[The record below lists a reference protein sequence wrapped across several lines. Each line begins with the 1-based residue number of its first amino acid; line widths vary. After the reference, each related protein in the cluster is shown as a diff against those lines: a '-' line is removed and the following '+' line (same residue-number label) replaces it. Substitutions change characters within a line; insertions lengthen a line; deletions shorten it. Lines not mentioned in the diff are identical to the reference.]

1 MSHIFEGTGVAL
13 ITPFSNG
20 EVDYEAIKRQVHFL
34 IDNHIQSIVVNGTTA
49 ENPTLTDEEK
59 DRILTTVIEENAQRV
74 PIIVGTG
81 TNNTQKS
88 IEASLRAK
96 ALGADAIML
105 ITPYYLKTSQRGLVA
120 HFEAIANATELPV
133 VLYNVPS
140 RTNSTIEVDTVV
152 RLSENPYIVALK
164 DATNDFNY
172 LAELQQR
179 LDTDKFALYSG
190 NDDNIVSYYEQGGH
204 GVISV
209 VANVIPNE
217 FQQIY
222 TNVKDRVARFE
233 PIATLLD
240 AMSVDINPIPIKYL
254 AALEGFGQ
262 YEVRLPLVP
271 LNNEEQQQLKAV
283 YHQFKAVFRHE
294 NFINWIWRNEPT
306 CRTIS

>member
-20 EVDYEAIKRQVHFL
+20 EVDYDAIKRQVQFL
-34 IDNHIQSIVVNGTTA
+34 IDNGIQSIVVNGTTA

-152 RLSENPYIVALK
+152 RLSAHPYIVALK
-164 DATNDFNY
+164 DATDDFNY

-190 NDDNIVSYYEQGGH
+190 NDDNIVSYYKQGGH
-204 GVISV
+204 GVISA

-222 TNVKDRVARFE
+222 TNVKDRAARFE

-240 AMSVDINPIPIKYL
+240 AMRVDINPIPIKYL

-271 LNNEEQQQLKAV
+271 LNDEEQQQLKAV
-283 YHQFKAVFRHE
+283 YQQFKAGV
-294 NFINWIWRNEPT
+294 
-306 CRTIS
+306 RT

>member
-240 AMSVDINPIPIKYL
+240 AMSIDINPIPIKYL

-283 YHQFKAVFRHE
+283 YHQFKAGVQ
-294 NFINWIWRNEPT
+294 T
-306 CRTIS
+306 

>member
-88 IEASLRAK
+88 IETSLRAK

-283 YHQFKAVFRHE
+283 YHQFKAGVQ
-294 NFINWIWRNEPT
+294 T
-306 CRTIS
+306 

>member
-271 LNNEEQQQLKAV
+271 LNNEEQQQLKVV
-283 YHQFKAVFRHE
+283 YHQFKAGVQ
-294 NFINWIWRNEPT
+294 T
-306 CRTIS
+306 

>member
-20 EVDYEAIKRQVHFL
+20 EVDYDAIKRQVQFL
-34 IDNHIQSIVVNGTTA
+34 IDNGIQSIVVNGTTA

-152 RLSENPYIVALK
+152 RLSAHPYIVALK
-164 DATNDFNY
+164 DATDDFNY

-222 TNVKDRVARFE
+222 TNVKDRAARFE

-240 AMSVDINPIPIKYL
+240 AMRIDINPIPVKYL

-271 LNNEEQQQLKAV
+271 LNDEEQQQLKAV
-283 YHQFKAVFRHE
+283 YQQFKAGV
-294 NFINWIWRNEPT
+294 
-306 CRTIS
+306 RT

>member
-120 HFEAIANATELPV
+120 HFEVIANVTELPV

-283 YHQFKAVFRHE
+283 YHQFKAGVQ
-294 NFINWIWRNEPT
+294 T
-306 CRTIS
+306 

>member
-179 LDTDKFALYSG
+179 LDKDKFALYSG

-222 TNVKDRVARFE
+222 TNVKDRAARFE

-283 YHQFKAVFRHE
+283 YHQFKVGVQ
-294 NFINWIWRNEPT
+294 T
-306 CRTIS
+306 

>member
-172 LAELQQR
+172 LAEFQQR

-283 YHQFKAVFRHE
+283 YHQFKAGVQ
-294 NFINWIWRNEPT
+294 T
-306 CRTIS
+306 

>member
-120 HFEAIANATELPV
+120 HFEAIANVTELPV

-240 AMSVDINPIPIKYL
+240 AMNVDINPIPIKYL

-283 YHQFKAVFRHE
+283 YHQFKAGVQ
-294 NFINWIWRNEPT
+294 T
-306 CRTIS
+306 

>member
-179 LDTDKFALYSG
+179 LDTDKFALFSG

-283 YHQFKAVFRHE
+283 YHQFKAGVQ
-294 NFINWIWRNEPT
+294 T
-306 CRTIS
+306 

>member
-240 AMSVDINPIPIKYL
+240 AMSVDINPIPIKHL

-283 YHQFKAVFRHE
+283 YHQFKAGVQ
-294 NFINWIWRNEPT
+294 T
-306 CRTIS
+306 

>member
-140 RTNSTIEVDTVV
+140 RTNLTIEVDTVV

-283 YHQFKAVFRHE
+283 YHQFKAGVQ
-294 NFINWIWRNEPT
+294 T
-306 CRTIS
+306 

>member
-20 EVDYEAIKRQVHFL
+20 EVDYDAIKRQVQFL
-34 IDNHIQSIVVNGTTA
+34 IDNGIQSIVVNGTTA

-152 RLSENPYIVALK
+152 RLSAHPYIVALK
-164 DATNDFNY
+164 DATDDFNY

-222 TNVKDRVARFE
+222 TNVKDRAARFE

-240 AMSVDINPIPIKYL
+240 AMRIDINPIPVKYL

-271 LNNEEQQQLKAV
+271 LNDEEQQQLKAV
-283 YHQFKAVFRHE
+283 YQQFKVGV
-294 NFINWIWRNEPT
+294 
-306 CRTIS
+306 RT

>member
-20 EVDYEAIKRQVHFL
+20 EVDYDAIKRQVQFL
-34 IDNHIQSIVVNGTTA
+34 IDNGIQSIVVNGTTA

-152 RLSENPYIVALK
+152 RLSAHPYIVALK
-164 DATNDFNY
+164 DATDDFNY

-222 TNVKDRVARFE
+222 TNVKDRAARFE

-240 AMSVDINPIPIKYL
+240 AMRIDINPIPIKYL

-262 YEVRLPLVP
+262 YEVRLPLVS
-271 LNNEEQQQLKAV
+271 LNDEEQQQLKAV
-283 YHQFKAVFRHE
+283 YQQFKAGV
-294 NFINWIWRNEPT
+294 
-306 CRTIS
+306 RT

>member
-233 PIATLLD
+233 PIAILLD

-283 YHQFKAVFRHE
+283 YHQFKAGVQ
-294 NFINWIWRNEPT
+294 T
-306 CRTIS
+306 

>member
-88 IEASLRAK
+88 IEGSLRAK

-233 PIATLLD
+233 SIATLLD

-283 YHQFKAVFRHE
+283 YHQFKAGVQ
-294 NFINWIWRNEPT
+294 T
-306 CRTIS
+306 

>member
-59 DRILTTVIEENAQRV
+59 DCILTTVIEENAQRV

-283 YHQFKAVFRHE
+283 YHQFKAGVQ
-294 NFINWIWRNEPT
+294 T
-306 CRTIS
+306 

>member
-20 EVDYEAIKRQVHFL
+20 EVDYDAIKRHVQFL
-34 IDNHIQSIVVNGTTA
+34 IDNGIQSIVVNGTTA

-152 RLSENPYIVALK
+152 RLSAHPYIVALK
-164 DATNDFNY
+164 DATDDFNY

-222 TNVKDRVARFE
+222 TNVKDRAARFE

-240 AMSVDINPIPIKYL
+240 AMRIDINPIPVKYL

-271 LNNEEQQQLKAV
+271 LNDEEQQQLKAV
-283 YHQFKAVFRHE
+283 YQQFKAGV
-294 NFINWIWRNEPT
+294 
-306 CRTIS
+306 RT

>member
-222 TNVKDRVARFE
+222 TNVKERVARFE

-283 YHQFKAVFRHE
+283 YHQFKAGVQ
-294 NFINWIWRNEPT
+294 T
-306 CRTIS
+306 

>member
-271 LNNEEQQQLKAV
+271 LNNEEQHQLKAV
-283 YHQFKAVFRHE
+283 YHQFKAGVQ
-294 NFINWIWRNEPT
+294 T
-306 CRTIS
+306 

>member
-20 EVDYEAIKRQVHFL
+20 EVDYEGIKRQVHFL

-283 YHQFKAVFRHE
+283 YHQFKAGVQ
-294 NFINWIWRNEPT
+294 T
-306 CRTIS
+306 

>member
-81 TNNTQKS
+81 TNNTRKS

-120 HFEAIANATELPV
+120 HFEAIANVTELPV

-283 YHQFKAVFRHE
+283 YHQFKAGVQ
-294 NFINWIWRNEPT
+294 T
-306 CRTIS
+306 

>member
-20 EVDYEAIKRQVHFL
+20 EVDYDAIKRQVQFL
-34 IDNHIQSIVVNGTTA
+34 IDNGIQSIVVNGTTA

-152 RLSENPYIVALK
+152 RLSTHPYIVALK
-164 DATNDFNY
+164 DATDDFNY

-222 TNVKDRVARFE
+222 TNVKDRAARFE

-240 AMSVDINPIPIKYL
+240 AMRIDINPIPIKYL

-271 LNNEEQQQLKAV
+271 LNDEEQQQLKAV
-283 YHQFKAVFRHE
+283 YQQFKAGV
-294 NFINWIWRNEPT
+294 
-306 CRTIS
+306 RT

>member
-59 DRILTTVIEENAQRV
+59 DRILTTVIEENVQRV

-283 YHQFKAVFRHE
+283 YHQFKAGVQ
-294 NFINWIWRNEPT
+294 T
-306 CRTIS
+306 

>member
-1 MSHIFEGTGVAL
+1 MSHIFEGTGVAI

-283 YHQFKAVFRHE
+283 YHQFKAGVQ
-294 NFINWIWRNEPT
+294 T
-306 CRTIS
+306 

>member
-59 DRILTTVIEENAQRV
+59 DRILTTVIEENAQRA

-283 YHQFKAVFRHE
+283 YHQFKAGVQ
-294 NFINWIWRNEPT
+294 T
-306 CRTIS
+306 

>member
-74 PIIVGTG
+74 PNIVGTG

-283 YHQFKAVFRHE
+283 YHQFKAGVQ
-294 NFINWIWRNEPT
+294 T
-306 CRTIS
+306 

>member
-105 ITPYYLKTSQRGLVA
+105 ITPYYLKTSQLGLVA

-283 YHQFKAVFRHE
+283 YHQFKAGVQ
-294 NFINWIWRNEPT
+294 T
-306 CRTIS
+306 

>member
-13 ITPFSNG
+13 ITPFSSG

-283 YHQFKAVFRHE
+283 YHQFKAGVQ
-294 NFINWIWRNEPT
+294 T
-306 CRTIS
+306 

>member
-209 VANVIPNE
+209 VANVIPKE

-283 YHQFKAVFRHE
+283 YHQFKAGVQ
-294 NFINWIWRNEPT
+294 T
-306 CRTIS
+306 

>member
-13 ITPFSNG
+13 ITPFSNS

-283 YHQFKAVFRHE
+283 YHQFKAGVQ
-294 NFINWIWRNEPT
+294 T
-306 CRTIS
+306 

>member
-81 TNNTQKS
+81 MNNTQKS

-283 YHQFKAVFRHE
+283 YHQFKAGVQ
-294 NFINWIWRNEPT
+294 T
-306 CRTIS
+306 

>member
-152 RLSENPYIVALK
+152 RLSENPYIFALK

-283 YHQFKAVFRHE
+283 YHQFKAGVQ
-294 NFINWIWRNEPT
+294 T
-306 CRTIS
+306 